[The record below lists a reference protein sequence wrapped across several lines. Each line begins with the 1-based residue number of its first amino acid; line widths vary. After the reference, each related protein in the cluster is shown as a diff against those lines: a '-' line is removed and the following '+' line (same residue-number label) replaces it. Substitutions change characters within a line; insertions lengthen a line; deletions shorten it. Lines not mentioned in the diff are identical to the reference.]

1 MILGALAGLAAVL
14 AVLLLAPVRLRAEA
28 TSDPARLRVELGL
41 LGGLLP
47 VALVDS
53 TRARKP
59 KRATPEPAQ
68 PARKKRRPS
77 AKILRAGARAGLE
90 ALGCVRIDRL
100 RGEARIGLGDPALT
114 GEFWGRASGIL
125 IALPWRGFRLVPLFD
140 RQTLEGEGEIALSV
154 VPARLLPVLARFVW
168 RLR

>member
-1 MILGALAGLAAVL
+1 MLWALVGLGLLL
-14 AVLLLAPVRLRAEA
+14 AVLLLAPLRLRAEA
-28 TSDPARLRVELGL
+28 ATDPVRLRVELGL

-47 VALVDS
+47 LALVDS

-59 KRATPEPAQ
+59 ARAKPETARPAK
-68 PARKKRRPS
+68 KKRRPS
-77 AKILRAGARAGLE
+77 AKMLRAGARAGLE
-90 ALGCVRIDRL
+90 ALGCLRIDRL

-140 RQTLEGEGEIALSV
+140 RQALEGEGEIALSV
-154 VPARLLPVLARFVW
+154 IPARLLPVLARFVW